1 MLKLTQIGRP
11 VEIIII
17 NCETVSIL
25 SSIFT
30 RVLMTVSEINLR
42 MENKKK
48 VLIIDD
54 SNTALLLME
63 YALKEAGYV
72 SLIASSVKEAIKLI
86 EKQSPNLIVLDLSMP
101 EISGYDFLKRK
112 SELNI
117 DDIPIII
124 VSAYDS
130 VESIELTRKL
140 GAVDFIAKP
149 IRLDYMMEKIKSYL
163 QQ

>member
-1 MLKLTQIGRP
+1 
-11 VEIIII
+11 
-17 NCETVSIL
+17 
-25 SSIFT
+25 
-30 RVLMTVSEINLR
+30 

-48 VLIIDD
+48 ILIIDD
-54 SNTALLLME
+54 SNTALVLME
-63 YALKEAGYV
+63 YALKEAGYI

-86 EKQSPNLIVLDLSMP
+86 EKQIPDLILLDLSMP
-101 EISGYDFLKRK
+101 EISGYDFLKSK
-112 SELNI
+112 NELHI
-117 DDIPIII
+117 DHIPIVI

-149 IRLDYMMEKIKSYL
+149 IRLDSMMEKIKGYL